1 MNHYRS
7 AAGATA
13 VQQRYRE
20 LLAAWPVPSRQF
32 TIPTRAGDTFVVA
45 SGPGDAPPVIALQGS
60 GANSAY
66 WLRQI
71 PTWSQH
77 LRVYAVD
84 VPGEPG
90 LSTPARPT
98 LASGAYSA
106 WLGDV
111 QDALGLTYTAL
122 AGISLGGWIAT
133 SYATEHPERV
143 TRLALISPSG
153 IGPVRPRF
161 LLTALLLRPLGEW
174 GLRRTLRIALGP
186 AVHTSGT
193 DPSFPLLVA
202 RNFRPRHERI
212 PTFTDGQL
220 RRLTMPVLAVLGAQ
234 DALLD
239 SRHTV
244 RRIGANVPRATIV
257 LAQDAGHHLPGQT
270 TAAVAFLQG
279 GGRDG

>member
-7 AAGATA
+7 AAGAIA
-13 VQQRYRE
+13 VEQRYRE
-20 LLAAWPVPSRQF
+20 ILAAWPVPSRQF

-45 SGPGDAPPVIALQGS
+45 SGPEDAPPVIALQGS
-60 GANSAY
+60 GANAAY

-71 PTWSQH
+71 PGWSQH

-111 QDALGLTYTAL
+111 QDALGLTHTAL

-133 SYATEHPERV
+133 SYATDHPERV
-143 TRLALISPSG
+143 TRLAVISPSG

-161 LLTALLLRPLGEW
+161 LLTALLLRPFGEW
-174 GLRRTLRIALGP
+174 GLRRTLRVALGP
-186 AVHTSGT
+186 AVDTSGA

-202 RNFRPRHERI
+202 RNFRPRRERI

-239 SRHTV
+239 SRDTA
-244 RRIGANVPRATIV
+244 RRIGANIPSATVV
-257 LAQDAGHHLPGQT
+257 LAQDAGHHLPDQT
-270 TAAVAFLQG
+270 TAAAAFLHQG
-279 GGRDG
+279 GGA